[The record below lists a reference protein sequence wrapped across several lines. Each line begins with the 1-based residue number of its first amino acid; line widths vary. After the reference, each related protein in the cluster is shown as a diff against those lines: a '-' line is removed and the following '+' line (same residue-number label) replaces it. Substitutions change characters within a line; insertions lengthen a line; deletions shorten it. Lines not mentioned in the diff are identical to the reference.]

1 MNEREK
7 KMKRYTLLILI
18 VCVFTMMGLNPI
30 HAQENG
36 DAWFEQANEAYNSGN
51 YDTAVELYEKILA
64 ADMESVPLYYNM
76 GNAYYKMRN
85 YPMAIYY
92 FEKAL
97 KLDPSNEDVKTNLAI
112 ANLAIVDKVEP
123 MPQPFF
129 VRGWR
134 NMRALFSSDHWAW
147 CSIAAFALL
156 LFSLF
161 LFLRS
166 RRIGLRKVGFFTGI
180 LFLLVFVLSV
190 TFAAQLKSAAAI
202 QDQAIIMIPTVTV
215 KSSPNETSV
224 DLFVLHEGSK
234 VAILESSNGWN
245 KIRIANGSE
254 GWLETDKMLPF

>member
-1 MNEREK
+1 MKGTK
-7 KMKRYTLLILI
+7 KMKRYTLLILCLLAMI
-18 VCVFTMMGLNPI
+18 GWNTI
-30 HAQENG
+30 QAQENG
-36 DAWFEQANEAYNSGN
+36 EEWFEQANAAYNSGS
-51 YDTAVELYEKILA
+51 YDTAVMLYEKILA
-64 ADMESVPLYYNM
+64 TEMESVPLYYNM
-76 GNAYYKMRN
+76 GNAYYKKRE

-92 FEKAL
+92 YEKAL

-134 NMRALFSSDHWAW
+134 STRALLSGDHWAW

-156 LFSLF
+156 LVALF

-166 RRIGLRKVGFFTGI
+166 RRMGLRKLGFFAGI
-180 LFLLVFVLSV
+180 VFLIVFGLSV
-190 TFAAQLKSAAAI
+190 IFAAQLKNAAFR
-202 QDQAIIMIPTVTV
+202 QDQAIIMTPTVTV

-234 VAILESSNGWN
+234 VALLETSNGWN
-245 KIRIANGSE
+245 KIRIANGSV
-254 GWLETDKMLPF
+254 GWLEADKMLPF